1 MEKEKLKNTD
11 NGDFILKRKEYLHFF
26 CFNLLL
32 FLSTYFA
39 FIFFKHYGLDDY
51 SIIADLSELHKNAL
65 NNGRFSLMVVYDF
78 FIALG
83 FNPVVNQTVMALLV
97 VFVFR

>member
-39 FIFFKHYGLDDY
+39 FIF
-51 SIIADLSELHKNAL
+51 LS
-65 NNGRFSLMVVYDF
+65 
-78 FIALG
+78 
-83 FNPVVNQTVMALLV
+83 TMALMTIL
-97 VFVFR
+97 

>member
-32 FLSTYFA
+32 FWEHP
-39 FIFFKHYGLDDY
+39 K
-51 SIIADLSELHKNAL
+51 
-65 NNGRFSLMVVYDF
+65 VC
-78 FIALG
+78 
-83 FNPVVNQTVMALLV
+83 VNLQTDV
-97 VFVFR
+97 R